1 MSQDLTFAIKAV
13 NEAQGTLRS
22 VQNDLDGV
30 TGKADSAAAG
40 AGRFSGALGTVGA
53 VAGGFVAANV
63 LAGGFEKITGAIGDS
78 IAGYREQVQVS
89 AQTDA
94 VLKSTGGA
102 AGLTADEILNL
113 AGALKEQSLFAD
125 DAIQAGEN
133 LLLTFT
139 GIGKDVFPEATQTM
153 VDMSQALGQDLS
165 SSAVQLGKALNDPI
179 NGMTALQ
186 RVGVTFTDAQKEQI
200 RTLQESGD
208 VAGAQRVILA
218 ELSKEFGGSAKA
230 ASDAAGAQERYKDK
244 MDDVQDTIG
253 QKLLP
258 VQEKWK
264 KAQLEVITIMLEHQ
278 EVVVAAAAVIG
289 GVLVLAFTAWAISAT
304 AAAVATIAA
313 TAPVLAILAAIGL
326 LAAGIVLLIK
336 HWDDVTAAVGRFK
349 DKVVETMISLKNEV
363 MASQDDLKAFL
374 LDNWQLIVTGVLAYV
389 FPPGAGLFLI
399 ITHYREIK
407 DALERIT
414 PEFVK
419 VGISTVAGL
428 LEGAASKLW
437 DLTSWFF
444 ALPGRIV
451 DQIPN
456 PLSVLY
462 SIGMSIMQGLLN
474 GLTAGWNAVAGF
486 VGSVA
491 GKIASLKGPIEVDR
505 QLLVPHGGAI
515 MEGLGEGISKGF
527 DVEVRPRL
535 ASITN
540 SPRDGIPSY
549 APRMGGAGGGG
560 DVHLHVHVTHPLST
574 AEQIANAVR
583 PALVYLER
591 RGGLSAGLT
600 RPLAS

>member
-1 MSQDLTFAIKAV
+1 MAGNQDLTFAIKAV
-13 NEAQGTLRS
+13 NEARTTLRD

-63 LAGGFEKITGAIGDS
+63 LAGGFEKITGAIGES

-186 RVGVTFTDAQKEQI
+186 RVGVTFTDAQKDQI

-253 QKLLP
+253 EKLLP
-258 VQEKWK
+258 IQEKWK
-264 KAQLEVITIMLEHQ
+264 EAQ
-278 EVVVAAAAVIG
+278 
-289 GVLVLAFTAWAISAT
+289 
-304 AAAVATIAA
+304 
-313 TAPVLAILAAIGL
+313 LAAI
-326 LAAGIVLLIK
+326 
-336 HWDDVTAAVGRFK
+336 D
-349 DKVVETMISLKNEV
+349 
-363 MASQDDLKAFL
+363 
-374 LDNWQLIVTGVLAYV
+374 
-389 FPPGAGLFLI
+389 LI
-399 ITHYREIK
+399 ITKVLPTIQKLAEDAGPYFERFMTYWHEHVEPAINNIQKAFEYLSPIILPILEQIVLNFRTAFEIIGGIINVLILLLQGDFAGAWEAAKGVVDTVIEHIKGTIENGKQFILGALGILK
-407 DALERIT
+407 D
-414 PEFVK
+414 
-419 VGISTVAGL
+419 VGIQLLGGL
-428 LEGAASKLW
+428 LEGAQSKAGEIAN
-437 DLTSWFF
+437 WFF
-444 ALPGRIV
+444 ALPGKIV

-456 PLSVLY
+456 PLQVLY

-486 VGSVA
+486 VGGVA

-535 ASITN
+535 AAITN

-549 APRMGGAGGGG
+549 APRGGMGGGVVYNVSIHIMQPLG
-560 DVHLHVHVTHPLST
+560 DPTR
-574 AEQIANAVR
+574 IAQAVR
-583 PALVYLER
+583 EALVFNER
-591 RGGLSAGLT
+591 RGGIAAGTT
-600 RPLAS
+600 RPVAA

>member
-1 MSQDLTFAIKAV
+1 MAGNQDLTFAIKAV
-13 NEAQGTLRS
+13 NEAKTVLRDVQG
-22 VQNDLDGV
+22 DLDGV

-63 LAGGFEKITGAIGDS
+63 VAGGFEKITGAIGDS

-102 AGLTADEILNL
+102 AGLSADEILKM

-125 DAIQAGEN
+125 DAIQKGEN

-264 KAQLEVITIMLEHQ
+264 QAQLEVMTVMLEHQ

-313 TAPVLAILAAIGL
+313 TAPVLAILAAVGL
-326 LAAGIVLLIK
+326 LAAGIVLLIQ
-336 HWDDVTAAVGRFK
+336 HWDDVTAAAGRFK
-349 DKVVETMISLKNEV
+349 DKIVETMNTLKNEV
-363 MASQDDLKAFL
+363 IASQDDLKKFL

-399 ITHYREIK
+399 VTHYGEIK
-407 DALERIT
+407 DAIERIT
-414 PEFVK
+414 PEFIK
-419 VGISTVAGL
+419 VGISTVGGL
-428 LEGAASKLW
+428 LEGAQSRAAEMVN
-437 DLTSWFF
+437 WFF

-451 DQIPN
+451 DQIPS
-456 PLSVLY
+456 PLQVLY
-462 SIGMSIMQGLLN
+462 GIGMSIMQGLLN
-474 GLTAGWNAVAGF
+474 GLKAGWDTVAGF
-486 VGSVA
+486 VGGVA

-505 QLLVPHGGAI
+505 KLLVPHGGAI

-535 ASITN
+535 ANITGN
-540 SPRDGIPSY
+540 PRDGIPAY
-549 APRMGGAGGGG
+549 APRMGGGGGG
-560 DVHLHVHVTHPLST
+560 INLTLNITQPLGT
-574 AEQIANAVR
+574 PEQIARVVLEAI
-583 PALVYLER
+583 VYNER
-591 RGGLSAGLT
+591 RGGISAGVS
-600 RPLAS
+600 RPLAA